1 VKTTI
6 RIAVMTIVGVV
17 SLWVLKKLG
26 FLDLRPLQEA
36 FRGAWLWI
44 GLIVPSLLGLLFV
57 GAVRFYFLTRTLGF
71 VAPFRDVLAV
81 NLIGQAVGQ
90 WLPGSSAVTEVLRF
104 GMMSRWETKPGPTT
118 DPTVF
123 GPKGRLGLAILIDR
137 VLGLGAMFA
146 LGGLAGFFVLFRGGA
161 TGGFFAVILALSIIS
176 LIMGL
181 VALAAPFRP
190 NRLLVRLAAR
200 AAGPESDSAPKNI
213 FRRTA
218 WEVRRLLETSK
229 EIRTDKKRAAWLIL
243 LSTAA
248 AVLNPLTLYFA
259 SHAVG
264 RPLPFLVILAA
275 VPFTIAAIFLP
286 SGLAGFGGPQ
296 LLAAGV
302 FSLFGADPGTVVA
315 ACLLQNTVVL
325 AVQTLGGGVGLV
337 LPTQRLFFRRR
348 LI

>member
-1 VKTTI
+1 VKTTL
-6 RIAVMTIVGVV
+6 RIAAMTIVGIV
-17 SLWVLKKLG
+17 SLWILKRLG
-26 FLDLRPLQEA
+26 LLDLRPLLEA
-36 FRGAWLWI
+36 FQGEWLWI
-44 GLIVPSLLGLLFV
+44 GLIVLSLLGLLFV
-57 GAVRFYFLTRTLGF
+57 GAIRFYFLTRTLGF
-71 VAPFRDVLAV
+71 RAPFRDVLAV

-104 GMMSRWETKPGPTT
+104 GLMSRREPEAGPT
-118 DPTVF
+118 PNPAVF

-146 LGGLAGFFVLFRGGA
+146 VGGLAGFFVLFRGGM
-161 TGGFFAVILALSIIS
+161 GSGFYVIILALSAIS
-176 LIMGL
+176 LILGFA
-181 VALAAPFRP
+181 ALAAPFRP

-200 AAGPESDSAPKNI
+200 AAGKGSDSAPKNI

-229 EIRTDKKRAAWLIL
+229 EIQTDKNRAAWLIL
-243 LSTAA
+243 LSAA
-248 AVLNPLTLYFA
+248 AAGLNPLTLYFA

-302 FSLFGADPGTVVA
+302 FSLFGANPGTVVA

-348 LI
+348 LT

>member
-1 VKTTI
+1 VKTTL

-36 FRGAWLWI
+36 FRGSWLWI
-44 GLIVPSLLGLLFV
+44 GLIVLSLLGLLFV

-90 WLPGSSAVTEVLRF
+90 WLPGSSAITEVLRF
-104 GMMSRWETKPGPTT
+104 GMMSGWETKPGPTA

-137 VLGLGAMFA
+137 ILGLGAMFA
-146 LGGLAGFFVLFRGGA
+146 VGGLAGFFVLVRGGM
-161 TGGFFAVILALSIIS
+161 GRVFFAVILALSIIS

-190 NRLLVRLAAR
+190 NRLLVRWAAR
-200 AAGPESDSAPKNI
+200 AAGPESDTVPKNI

-218 WEVRRLLETSK
+218 WEFRRLLETSK
-229 EIRTDKKRAAWLIL
+229 EIQTDKNRAAWLIL
-243 LSTAA
+243 LSAA
-248 AVLNPLTLYFA
+248 AAGLNPLTLYFA
-259 SHAVG
+259 SQAVG

-337 LPTQRLFFRRR
+337 LPTKGLFSRRR
-348 LI
+348 LT

>member
-1 VKTTI
+1 
-6 RIAVMTIVGVV
+6 M
-17 SLWVLKKLG
+17 
-26 FLDLRPLQEA
+26 
-36 FRGAWLWI
+36 
-44 GLIVPSLLGLLFV
+44 
-57 GAVRFYFLTRTLGF
+57 
-71 VAPFRDVLAV
+71 
-81 NLIGQAVGQ
+81 
-90 WLPGSSAVTEVLRF
+90 
-104 GMMSRWETKPGPTT
+104 
-118 DPTVF
+118 VF

-146 LGGLAGFFVLFRGGA
+146 IGGLAGFFVLISGGA
-161 TGGFFAVILALSIIS
+161 SGGFTAVILALSIIS

-190 NRLLVRLAAR
+190 NRLLVRWAAR
-200 AAGPESDSAPKNI
+200 AAGPESDSTPKKI

-218 WEVRRLLETSK
+218 WEVRRLFETSK
-229 EIRTDKKRAAWLIL
+229 KIQTDKNRAVWLIL
-243 LSTAA
+243 LSVAA
-248 AVLNPLTLYFA
+248 TGLNPLTLYFA

-325 AVQTLGGGVGLV
+325 AVQTLGGGVGLM

-348 LI
+348 LT